1 MCLVQKYEL
10 TIRIYHQNQH
20 IRTIKSKLEVEKY
33 QYLSIIHNMI
43 PDYTL
48 IRSKRRSIALQ
59 VTHQGDIIV
68 RSPLKINTSLIEDF
82 IIQKI
87 DWIKKHQVKVQSQV
101 KRVELNTMEIERERE
116 KLKQYIIPRIHEL
129 YLGKN
134 LPKITSIKITK
145 SE

>member
-43 PDYTL
+43 PEYTL
-48 IRSKRRSIALQ
+48 IRSKRKSIALQ
-59 VTHQGDIIV
+59 VTHEGRIIV
-68 RSPLKINTSLIEDF
+68 RSPLKINISFVENF
-82 IIQKI
+82 IMDKI
-87 DWIKKHQVKVQSQV
+87 DWIKKHQIKIQSQT
-101 KRVELNTMEIERERE
+101 KRVELSAIEIESEKER
-116 KLKQYIIPRIHEL
+116 LKQYIIPRIHEL
-129 YLGKN
+129 YFGKN